1 MMSYVSHGNTDNSNG
16 SKSRDTRDTKD
27 TQDTWDRRDN
37 FFNSRFEPVCVRRA
51 RNHPTKE
58 ALKVIIAWAKRRGL
72 TESQRNAIVKTF
84 MHVHSLELSPEDI
97 LEILDVPKF
106 TCEFVRNLGF
116 CDEESCAESLS
127 PTDRLIMDTESV
139 LLFHSTSELDVK
151 VAGRREIIPLKKLF
165 KQSKEETKINVALF
179 NEIYL
184 KCYYLPPNPPFDEE
198 SALKVYQEWINKAE
212 VIHEAFDPET
222 AIEETVIEIIT
233 TKRRFYDLKLLKEGK
248 VPPKRGFF
256 VEDGIIYIDSELFRE
271 LLEEEGIHERKEK
284 VARAVRRILADPRRA
299 SKRLRLGK
307 ENKDRRYFWMFNL
320 RAIQTILRREG
331 DDWTPEILTEDDLFQ
346 ALKRTVN
353 PESKEDKQ
361 ENGVTDESE
370 PSDSQDSEEIEV
382 EDWDLS
388 ELLKEDGD
396 RNG

>member
-1 MMSYVSHGNTDNSNG
+1 MSHESYGYITNSNS
-16 SKSRDTRDTKD
+16 SKSRDTKDTKD
-27 TQDTWDRRDN
+27 AWDTWDRRDN
-37 FFNSRFEPVCVRRA
+37 LLNSRFEPVCVRRA

-84 MHVHSLELSPEDI
+84 MHAHNVELSPEDI
-97 LEILDVPKF
+97 LEVLDVPKF
-106 TCEFVRNLGF
+106 TCDFVRSLGF

-127 PTDRLIMDTESV
+127 PADRLIMDTESV

-165 KQSKEETKINVALF
+165 KQSKEGTKINIALF

-198 SALKVYQEWINKAE
+198 SALKVYQEWIDKAE

-307 ENKDRRYFWMFNL
+307 DNKDRRYFWMFNL
-320 RAIQTILRREG
+320 QAIQSILKRDG
-331 DDWTPEILTEDDLFQ
+331 DDWAPEILTEDDLFQ

-353 PESKEDKQ
+353 SESKEDEQ
-361 ENGVTDESE
+361 ESKTADESE
-370 PSDSQDSEEIEV
+370 PPDSQDSEEIEI

-388 ELLKEDGD
+388 ELLNKDGD
-396 RNG
+396 THG